1 MLYRREEKQ
10 FAKYSAISPNQ
21 YNINSRPGSAADNS
35 EHNGKLG
42 VRKHG
47 VSESDSVV
55 GGHGLSM
62 KVTRLS
68 SSIKDDSVG
77 SSGSGTATP
86 TLHGH
91 CGGSGHP
98 QSSKSHVILDQVHQW
113 QLLPDT
119 MYLAG
124 DPSPRLTGV

>member
-1 MLYRREEKQ
+1 M
-10 FAKYSAISPNQ
+10 
-21 YNINSRPGSAADNS
+21 SAADNS

-42 VRKHG
+42 GRKHG
-47 VSESDSVV
+47 VSESDSVD
-55 GGHGLSM
+55 GGHGLSR
-62 KVTRLS
+62 KLTRLS
-68 SSIKDDSVG
+68 SIIKDDSDA

-113 QLLPDT
+113 RLIPDT

-124 DPSPRLTGV
+124 DPSPRLTGVWWCPPGQAPGQDT